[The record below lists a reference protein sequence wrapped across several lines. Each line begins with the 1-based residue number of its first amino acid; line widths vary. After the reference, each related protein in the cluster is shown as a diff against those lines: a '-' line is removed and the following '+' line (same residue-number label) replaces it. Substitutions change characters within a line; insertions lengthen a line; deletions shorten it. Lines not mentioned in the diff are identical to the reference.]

1 VAIALDGGFPEE
13 SAGRAADAQ
22 RPSVRGHRSGEQ
34 HEPPPALTGIYP
46 ADKTSGAADHAA
58 QELVRTESAAADDPG
73 PPVAAAPEFDARLM
87 KESFAHVMAD
97 PQASMEYLFAY
108 LFAHGPELRALFPL
122 AMSGLR
128 ERVFAALAR
137 LVWSMDTPESCA
149 AFLRQLGQDHRKFGV
164 REKHHKAFSAALL
177 ATVEHFSGPEWTV
190 DTKAA
195 WESALEYAG
204 ITMHAAAQE
213 DGRTEPPWWLGEV
226 IQHDRRKGAI
236 AVLSIRPDQPLAYR
250 PGQYVDVQVPRWP
263 RQWRSYS
270 VANAPRRS
278 GVFDLHVRA
287 IPGGMVSNAL
297 VHHAGAGDT
306 VLLGRARGEMTLPPQ
321 GNRDLL
327 CIAGGTGLAPI
338 KAILEAVI
346 DSTRHARPRK
356 MTLLFG
362 ARRQAELYDLG
373 ELRAL
378 QSVSPALSVLPVVSH
393 EAGFDGLT
401 GMLPDIVASRDD
413 IEDCEIFI
421 SGPVEMVAETE
432 RALAG
437 RVAAEHVHHDPL
449 SELSAS

>member
-1 VAIALDGGFPEE
+1 
-13 SAGRAADAQ
+13 
-22 RPSVRGHRSGEQ
+22 
-34 HEPPPALTGIYP
+34 
-46 ADKTSGAADHAA
+46 
-58 QELVRTESAAADDPG
+58 
-73 PPVAAAPEFDARLM
+73 
-87 KESFAHVMAD
+87 
-97 PQASMEYLFAY
+97 
-108 LFAHGPELRALFPL
+108 
-122 AMSGLR
+122 
-128 ERVFAALAR
+128 
-137 LVWSMDTPESCA
+137 
-149 AFLRQLGQDHRKFGV
+149 
-164 REKHHKAFSAALL
+164 
-177 ATVEHFSGPEWTV
+177 
-190 DTKAA
+190 
-195 WESALEYAG
+195 
-204 ITMHAAAQE
+204 
-213 DGRTEPPWWLGEV
+213 
-226 IQHDRRKGAI
+226 
-236 AVLSIRPDQPLAYR
+236 
-250 PGQYVDVQVPRWP
+250 
-263 RQWRSYS
+263 
-270 VANAPRRS
+270 
-278 GVFDLHVRA
+278 
-287 IPGGMVSNAL
+287 
-297 VHHAGAGDT
+297 
-306 VLLGRARGEMTLPPQ
+306 MTLPPQ